1 MSPKAMKL
9 LAKPMLFAAS
19 LIWGTTFFLTKNTM
33 DSMPLYYL
41 IAFRFTVA
49 ALLLGLI
56 CWKRWKAFTRDY
68 LWRSG
73 ITSVFLFICY
83 VSQTYGL
90 TITTPSK
97 SAFLTAVYCVLV
109 PFFAWGM
116 LKRRPD
122 RYNILAAVLCVAGI
136 GFVSLDGGSFSFNF
150 GDLLTL
156 VCAVSYGIFFVLL
169 EKWAQGKDIY
179 LITICQF
186 VFCGVYSWILAL
198 TTESF
203 PGQALAQPSVF
214 LTVAYLCVF
223 ATALCYVLQNVAL
236 VWTDSVSASII
247 LSLESVFGVLF
258 SVLIYGD
265 PITGQLVLGF
275 VLIFVAVI
283 CSETKL
289 SFLRKKK
296 DAHGAL

>member
-19 LIWGTTFFLTKNTM
+19 LIWGTTFFLTKNTLNAV
-33 DSMPLYYL
+33 PVYFLL
-41 IAFRFTVA
+41 AIRFSVA

-56 CWKRWKAFTRDY
+56 CWKRWKNFTKDY
-68 LWRSG
+68 LWRAG
-73 ITSVFLFICY
+73 ITSTFLFVCY

-90 TITTPSK
+90 TMTTPSK

-116 LKRRPD
+116 LKRKPD
-122 RYNILAAVLCVAGI
+122 RYNILAAVLCIMGV
-136 GFVSLDGGSFSFNF
+136 GFVSLDGGSLSLNG

-156 VCAVSYGIFFVLL
+156 VCALSYGIFFVLL
-169 EKWAQGKDIY
+169 EKWSEGKDIY

-186 VFCGVYSWILAL
+186 VFCGLYSWVMTL
-198 TTESF
+198 TTETF
-203 PGQALAQPSVF
+203 PAQAVMQPSVF
-214 LTVAYLCVF
+214 FTIAYLCVF
-223 ATALCYVLQNVAL
+223 ATALCFVMQNVAL

-265 PITGQLVLGF
+265 PVTGQLVLGF
-275 VLIFVAVI
+275 VLIFIAII

-296 DAHGAL
+296 DAPAAQ

>member
-19 LIWGTTFFLTKNTM
+19 LISGTPSFLTTNPR
-33 DSMPLYYL
+33 DVLPVSYL
-41 IAFRFTVA
+41 LAVRFTGASVRLALA
-49 ALLLGLI
+49 AG
-56 CWKRWKAFTRDY
+56 KRWKSFTPDY
-68 LWRSG
+68 LWRAG
-73 ITSVFLFICY
+73 ITSGFLFVCY

-90 TITTPSK
+90 TMTTASK

-122 RYNILAAVLCVAGI
+122 RYNILAAVLCIAGV
-136 GFVSLDGGSFSFNF
+136 GLVSLDGQGSFNM
-150 GDLLTL
+150 GDVLTL
-156 VCAVSYGIFFVLL
+156 VCALSYGVFFVLL

-179 LITICQF
+179 LITTWQF
-186 VFCGVYSWILAL
+186 AFSALYSWVLGIAGGPFPAEAMAR
-198 TTESF
+198 TE
-203 PGQALAQPSVF
+203 VF
-214 LTVAYLCVF
+214 LLVAYLCVM
-223 ATALCYVLQNVAL
+223 ATAVAFLLQNVAL

-258 SVLIYGD
+258 SVLIYGE
-265 PITGQLVLGF
+265 PVTLQLVAGF

-283 CSETKL
+283 CSETKF
-289 SFLRKKK
+289 SFLRRK
-296 DAHGAL
+296 

>member
-19 LIWGTTFFLTKNTM
+19 LIWGTTFFLTKNTL
-33 DSMPLYYL
+33 DVLPVYYL
-41 IAFRFTVA
+41 LAMRFTGA
-49 ALLLGLI
+49 AVLLALAAG
-56 CWKRWKAFTRDY
+56 KRWKSFTPDY
-68 LWRSG
+68 LWRAG
-73 ITSVFLFICY
+73 ITSGFLFVCY

-90 TITTPSK
+90 TMTTASK

-122 RYNILAAVLCVAGI
+122 RYNILAAVLCIAGV
-136 GFVSLDGGSFSFNF
+136 GLVSLDGQGSFNM
-150 GDLLTL
+150 GDVLTL
-156 VCAVSYGIFFVLL
+156 VCALSYGVFFVLL

-179 LITICQF
+179 LITTWQF
-186 VFCGVYSWILAL
+186 AFSALYSWVLGIAGGPFPAEAMAR
-198 TTESF
+198 TE
-203 PGQALAQPSVF
+203 VF
-214 LTVAYLCVF
+214 LLVAYLCVM
-223 ATALCYVLQNVAL
+223 ATAVAFLLQNVAL

-258 SVLIYGD
+258 SVLIYGE
-265 PITGQLVLGF
+265 PVTLQLVAGF

-283 CSETKL
+283 CSETKF
-289 SFLRKKK
+289 SFLRRK
-296 DAHGAL
+296 